1 MRSTRKRSRI
11 MWSGMEERS
20 EKFERWRTAVSIVRE
35 SNDGGVVLIQS
46 SLIYHPFIYLFIILL
61 INQYHLSLPLPLLS
75 KERKVWPGPQFVERL
90 LAVFSPP
97 SLPLLLTP
105 RLPAWLYS
113 ILHVNRYQVISIR
126 IRIVHLVSM

>member
-1 MRSTRKRSRI
+1 

-20 EKFERWRTAVSIVRE
+20 EKLERWRTAVSIVRE

-46 SLIYHPFIYLFIILL
+46 SLIYHPSIYLFIILL
-61 INQYHLSLPLPLLS
+61 INQYHLSLSLSLPLLS
-75 KERKVWPGPQFVERL
+75 KERKVWLGPQFLERL
-90 LAVFSPP
+90 LAAFSPP
-97 SLPLLLTP
+97 SLPLLLTL

-113 ILHVNRYQVISIR
+113 ILHVNRYQVIYIR

>member
-1 MRSTRKRSRI
+1 

-46 SLIYHPFIYLFIILL
+46 SLIYHPSIYLFIILL
-61 INQYHLSLPLPLLS
+61 INQYHLSLSLSLPLLS
-75 KERKVWPGPQFVERL
+75 KERKVWLGPQFLERL
-90 LAVFSPP
+90 LAAFSPP
-97 SLPLLLTP
+97 SLPLLLTL

-113 ILHVNRYQVISIR
+113 ILHVNRYQVIYIR